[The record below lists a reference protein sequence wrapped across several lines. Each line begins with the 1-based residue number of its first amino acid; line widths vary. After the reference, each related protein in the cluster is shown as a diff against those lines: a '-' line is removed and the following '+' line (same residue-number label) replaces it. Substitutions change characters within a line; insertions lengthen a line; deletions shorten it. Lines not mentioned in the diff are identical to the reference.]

1 MQWGSFK
8 CVPLFSS
15 QDLWQISQVTQFSR
29 ISNVFGR
36 VPLHLHPLKGKK
48 APSSR
53 PLPGSSA
60 LQWVFS
66 PSGTKSR
73 PADGSLYPSCCGCQ
87 AVGLWRAAAAADS
100 ALSDWPPV
108 RDRAVDHNGLRL
120 CLFRHES
127 TRWGGSQRHSRYW
140 AQPSWPSVLLPTISL
155 PPGTGHSRFLTLPT
169 LLLSEARARSRAP
182 TVHRRQ
188 LYTYSESWKWLRWE
202 EEEDEELLFPQF
214 SCKIHHL
221 SYWENDMPLKSHKFR
236 WVL

>member
-1 MQWGSFK
+1 MRPIVFKSRSMPDFTGYAILVDFECFWMGSLTFA
-8 CVPLFSS
+8 P
-15 QDLWQISQVTQFSR
+15 TER
-29 ISNVFGR
+29 
-36 VPLHLHPLKGKK
+36 KK
-48 APSSR
+48 APSSW

-100 ALSDWPPV
+100 ALSDWPLV

-140 AQPSWPSVLLPTISL
+140 AQPSWPSILLPTISL
-155 PPGTGHSRFLTLPT
+155 PPGTGHSRFLSLPT
-169 LLLSEARARSRAP
+169 LLLSEARALSHTDRSSAP
-182 TVHRRQ
+182 AVYLLRVLEVTVMKSGRRWG
-188 LYTYSESWKWLRWE
+188 TAFPTI
-202 EEEDEELLFPQF
+202 LLLD
-214 SCKIHHL
+214 S
-221 SYWENDMPLKSHKFR
+221 
-236 WVL
+236 